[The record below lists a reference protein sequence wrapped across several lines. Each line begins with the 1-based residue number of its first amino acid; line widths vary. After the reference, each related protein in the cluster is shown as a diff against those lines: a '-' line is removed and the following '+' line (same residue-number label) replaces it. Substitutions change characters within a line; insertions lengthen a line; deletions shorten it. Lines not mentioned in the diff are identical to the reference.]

1 METLARSRWA
11 YRQVRKGERRSA
23 DEHRGGGTQADL
35 FGGAAAPEA
44 PDEDQLLQYDRY
56 VVAFSGGKDSAAAL
70 LHLLDRGVPRERVEL
85 WHHDVDGRSEDGTLP
100 DEGLMDWPV
109 TVSYC
114 EKVAG
119 ELGIPIYFSW
129 RIGGFEREMLR
140 KNERTNP
147 VCWETPE
154 GTIDQAGGEQGARS
168 TRRRFPQVSASLTV
182 RWCSSSLKIDVCG
195 MALRNQPRFR
205 ERKTL
210 FLSGERAEESATRSR
225 YASFQPHRD
234 DLRRGKRY
242 QRYIDHWRPVLHWK
256 EGQVWD
262 ILRDWGMTPHPAYVL
277 GWGRVSC
284 MGCIF
289 GSAHQFASVQAIAP
303 DRFERIASYEEAFG
317 CTIKRG
323 ESVRR
328 LAARGHAYR
337 MEAQDVAAALSETYD
352 GAVFQEVSEWDL
364 PNGAFGEACG
374 PT

>member
-1 METLARSRWA
+1 MDTFARSRWA
-11 YRQVRKGERRSA
+11 FRQVRKGEKQHA
-23 DEHRGGGTQADL
+23 AEEHRGGTQANL
-35 FGGAAAPEA
+35 FGGAEA
-44 PDEDQLLQYDRY
+44 SETLDTADVLQYDRY

-70 LHLLDRGVPRERVEL
+70 LHLLDLGVPSDRVEL
-85 WHHDVDGRSEDGTLP
+85 WHHDVDGRSAEGTLP
-100 DEGLMDWPV
+100 DQGLMDWPV

-114 EKVAG
+114 QKVAD
-119 ELGIPIYFSW
+119 ELGIPIYYSW
-129 RIGGFEREMLR
+129 RIGGFESEMLR
-140 KNERTNP
+140 ENERTNP

-154 GTIDQAGGEQGARS
+154 GTIDQAGGEQGTRS
-168 TRRRFPQVSASLTV
+168 TRRRFPQVSAFLSV

-205 ERKTL
+205 RGRTL
-210 FLSGERAEESATRSR
+210 FISGERAEESVARSR
-225 YASFQPHRD
+225 YASFEPYRD
-234 DLRRGKRY
+234 DLRGGKRY
-242 QRYIDHWRPVLHWK
+242 KRPIDHWRPVLYWK
-256 EGQVWD
+256 AGRVWN

-289 GSAHQFASVQAIAP
+289 GSAHQFASVQEIAP

-323 ESVRR
+323 ENVRQ
-328 LAARGHAYR
+328 LAARGNAYQ
-337 MEAQDVAAALSETYD
+337 MENGDVEAALSKTYD
-352 GAVFQEVSEWDL
+352 GTVFQKVSEWTL